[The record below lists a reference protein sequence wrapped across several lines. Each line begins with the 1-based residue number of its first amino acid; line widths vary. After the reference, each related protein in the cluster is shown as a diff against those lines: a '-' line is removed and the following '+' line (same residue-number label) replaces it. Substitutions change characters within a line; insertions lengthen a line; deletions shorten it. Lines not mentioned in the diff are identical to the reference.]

1 MQVSTFATS
10 HTANVLPMAYQ
21 VSSRPEVCVCVCMC
35 VCVLLGLST
44 CPSLMLSARAMKA
57 AGFLAPTAWQMGLDL
72 CSN

>member
-1 MQVSTFATS
+1 
-10 HTANVLPMAYQ
+10 MAYR
-21 VSSRPEVCVCVCMC
+21 VSSRPEVCVRVCVRARAC